1 MAKSTA
7 KLKTGKVISDNLDK
21 TVIVVVN
28 RVKTHPLYKKQ
39 FTISKKFKAD
49 DQENQYKIG
58 DMVEIISCRPIS
70 RDKKFKVLRR
80 VE

>member
-58 DMVEIISCRPIS
+58 DMVEIVSCRPIS
-70 RDKKFKVLRR
+70 RDKKFKVLRK